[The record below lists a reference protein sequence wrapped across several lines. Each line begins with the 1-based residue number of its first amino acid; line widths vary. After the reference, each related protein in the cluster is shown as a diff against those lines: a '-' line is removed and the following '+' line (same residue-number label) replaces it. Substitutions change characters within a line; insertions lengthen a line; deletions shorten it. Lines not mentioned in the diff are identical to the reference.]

1 MSKNHWDEKIWL
13 NNTTIMCFIWWLS
26 LSHLWGHPTGCQWFC
41 NVGGNSRL
49 SPVQGEHPAV
59 WTNWDC
65 PIFIFHQCLAS
76 IQHQSLFLFD
86 CFGEVS
92 LNYIFS
98 FTAASP
104 IEVFSKTLI
113 IFKWSLKR
121 NLGYSKFRC
130 PNVTSHTTN
139 SQCLL
144 ITGCTHSMQVDIK
157 LPVG

>member
-1 MSKNHWDEKIWL
+1 MKKYDGIKQQL
-13 NNTTIMCFIWWLS
+13 CALF
-26 LSHLWGHPTGCQWFC
+26 
-41 NVGGNSRL
+41 GGSAFHISGDIPQVASVFAML
-49 SPVQGEHPAV
+49 EETADYPPVQGEHPAG

-92 LNYIFS
+92 LNHICS

-113 IFKWSLKR
+113 IFKLSLKR
-121 NLGYSKFRC
+121 SLGYSKFRC
-130 PNVTSHTTN
+130 PNITSHTSN
-139 SQCLL
+139 RQCLL
-144 ITGCTHSMQVDIK
+144 ITGCTPSMQVDIK